1 MSSSTSFQTK
11 VAFCLEALRK
21 IVIYHGEECTMVSVN
36 FSDEKEFCPRL
47 LQVFKKEDGFFY
59 HLLEEG
65 THRRL
70 ETGTVTEEELT
81 SLLPKTEG
89 GRQVDLTWGPYYL
102 F

>member
-1 MSSSTSFQTK
+1 MSSTFQTK

-21 IVIYHGEECTMVSVN
+21 IVIYHGDECTMVSVN
-36 FSDEKEFCPRL
+36 FSPEEETCPRL
-47 LQVFKKEDGFFY
+47 FQVIKEESGFFY
-59 HLLEEG
+59 QLLEEG